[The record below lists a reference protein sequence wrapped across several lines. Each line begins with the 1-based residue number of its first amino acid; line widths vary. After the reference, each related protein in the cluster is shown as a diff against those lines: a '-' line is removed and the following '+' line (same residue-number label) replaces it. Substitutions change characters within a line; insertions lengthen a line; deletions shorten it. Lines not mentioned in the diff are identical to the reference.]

1 MPEPDET
8 LPEPDE
14 TLPEPESV
22 NPPANA
28 REIDES
34 RWRRGFDPDYRKG
47 GGKFVGKGVIL
58 HGPAL
63 AAYAGL
69 ETTFLFPILSPASTY
84 ATTIDALE
92 TVQVDQNDATI
103 DGNLFMS
110 PRVWIGLQHGTWG
123 MEARYFRMGASK
135 HEFFPQSP
143 LVPRNYSAM
152 ERLSAWNAD
161 IEVFKKWITHFGD
174 DRRLSLG
181 FRYATL
187 DVADEVSMDYV
198 TAGDF
203 AIGSALATREMEGP
217 GVTFALQ
224 GSHITDLW
232 KAKNSHTHDSLKW
245 FWNFRGSIIFAN
257 VFKTAHSDAIVF
269 DPNTSSGATT
279 INTAIGDGSD
289 VAVIAELQL
298 GMQYERE
305 LALMP
310 ARFILRGGVE
320 YQYWGVDGGY
330 ASVGSTAFSNNVTIV
345 SAAEADNLNLNLIG
359 AFVSAGLSW

>member
-1 MPEPDET
+1 MFNFLRLQAT

-14 TLPEPESV
+14 ILPEPGEILPEPESV

-103 DGNLFMS
+103 DSNLFMS

-143 LVPRNYSAM
+143 LVPRNIRPWNDSVPGILTLRYSRSGLRISAM
-152 ERLSAWNAD
+152 TDVYRLASAM
-161 IEVFKKWITHFGD
+161 
-174 DRRLSLG
+174 RRLMSP
-181 FRYATL
+181 TK
-187 DVADEVSMDYV
+187 
-198 TAGDF
+198 
-203 AIGSALATREMEGP
+203 LAWTMLLLE
-217 GVTFALQ
+217 
-224 GSHITDLW
+224 
-232 KAKNSHTHDSLKW
+232 
-245 FWNFRGSIIFAN
+245 
-257 VFKTAHSDAIVF
+257 
-269 DPNTSSGATT
+269 
-279 INTAIGDGSD
+279 
-289 VAVIAELQL
+289 
-298 GMQYERE
+298 
-305 LALMP
+305 
-310 ARFILRGGVE
+310 ILRSDPHWQRVR
-320 YQYWGVDGGY
+320 WKDLV
-330 ASVGSTAFSNNVTIV
+330 
-345 SAAEADNLNLNLIG
+345 
-359 AFVSAGLSW
+359 